1 MKRPRSRALYLG
13 YGLLFSLI
21 SILAVAGC
29 SKPDL
34 KNPGTRVETINL
46 LDQEGVSRS
55 LADFEG
61 APVLVYF
68 YPKNDTP
75 GCTAEAC
82 GLRDAWGRYQRAG
95 IHVVGVSSDGTQSHA
110 KFVKKHNL
118 PFTLLSDPDGDMAK
132 AFGVPIRMG
141 YFARASFLLDDKGI
155 IREVYPTVDPAIHA
169 DEVLKDA
176 ERLGL
181 THSNEM

>member
-1 MKRPRSRALYLG
+1 MNPPCSRAFRLG
-13 YGLLFSLI
+13 YGCILSLI
-21 SILAVAGC
+21 AVLLVAGC

-34 KNPGTRVETINL
+34 KEPGTRVETIAL

-61 APVLVYF
+61 APVLLYF

-95 IHVVGVSSDGTQSHA
+95 IHVIGVSADCTQSHA

-155 IREVYPTVDPAIHA
+155 IREVYPKVDVAAHA
-169 DEVLKDA
+169 DEVLADA

-181 THSNEM
+181 THTNEI

>member
-1 MKRPRSRALYLG
+1 MNPPRSRAHRLV
-13 YGLLFSLI
+13 YGLLFSLF
-21 SILAVAGC
+21 AVLTIVSCGKADF
-29 SKPDL
+29 K
-34 KNPGTRVETINL
+34 KPGTRVETVAL

-55 LADFEG
+55 LADFRG

-95 IHVVGVSSDGTQSHA
+95 IHVIGVSADCTQSHA

-141 YFARASFLLDDKGI
+141 YFARASFLLDDQGI
-155 IREVYPTVDPAIHA
+155 IREVYPKVDVSAHA
-169 DEVLKDA
+169 DEVLADA

-181 THSNEM
+181 THSNEI